1 MGVRN
6 GLPEDV
12 TQSVN
17 SSWSTEATKEQRVRK
32 FKHITSPGN
41 GLYSTWAVGTA
52 LNGPVGNVQEA
63 LGRVWVQDEAREPA
77 EEPLRVLYILLRHLY
92 LYSDNTVGAELS
104 LKDSCSGSLERR
116 LVWRTPE
123 AGDFCRLSPRM
134 QSNRLNA
141 RSVTLIQLN
150 SCWKTYPFTNS
161 LKKYFCLS
169 LLTMYLLPNK
179 RMWDLS
185 YL

>member
-63 LGRVWVQDEAREPA
+63 LGRVWVQDETREPA

-104 LKDSCSGSLERR
+104 
-116 LVWRTPE
+116 
-123 AGDFCRLSPRM
+123 
-134 QSNRLNA
+134 
-141 RSVTLIQLN
+141 
-150 SCWKTYPFTNS
+150 
-161 LKKYFCLS
+161 
-169 LLTMYLLPNK
+169 
-179 RMWDLS
+179 
-185 YL
+185 